1 MSGKYGLQARIQAAV
16 RKRRHKGRPQPVPI
30 GNVRSDRW
38 DEITRSHADVLENI
52 ERTLLDCWSVCEDLD
67 DQWVH
72 LGLVGAMRDQPPDHP
87 TSSYVYGRLKKVRE
101 RLNDV
106 PPDIWLDALRVVDQ
120 SVRDHSSLRHKDISY
135 LTLILAFLK
144 DALDA

>member
-1 MSGKYGLQARIQAAV
+1 MSGKYGLQARIRTEI

-38 DEITRSHADVLENI
+38 DEITRSHPDVLQNI
-52 ERTLLDCWSVCEDLD
+52 ERTLLACWSECEGLD

-87 TSSYVYGRLKKVRE
+87 TSWFVYRQLKQLRE
-101 RLNDV
+101 QRDDL
-106 PPDIWLDALRVVDQ
+106 PADIWLDALRVIDQ
-120 SVRDHSSLRHKDISY
+120 SVRDHSSLRHKDVSY
-135 LTLILAFLK
+135 LTFILAFLK